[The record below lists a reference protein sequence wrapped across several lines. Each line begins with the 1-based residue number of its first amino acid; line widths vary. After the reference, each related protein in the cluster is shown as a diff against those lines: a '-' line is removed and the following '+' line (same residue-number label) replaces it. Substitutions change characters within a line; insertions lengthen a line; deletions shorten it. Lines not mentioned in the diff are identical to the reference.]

1 MTDAAS
7 APPPPPEAI
16 LLKRARESWQ
26 PRKLSMRQAAAAA
39 GVSETTWRHAEAGS
53 EVKGSLRFA
62 YRVGDSTLARMARAA
77 RISPEALRSAGRP
90 AAADVLAEMAGQGA
104 GDQPDHAG
112 LIPECRYETEILET
126 PGGTPEAKRDM
137 ILGHRLKKH
146 RPPWCRPY
154 GEQGQPGEQTAL
166 PAALRQA

>member
-1 MTDAAS
+1 M
-7 APPPPPEAI
+7 PE
-16 LLKRARESWQ
+16 ESQ
-26 PRKLSMRQAAAAA
+26 HESR
-39 GVSETTWRHAEAGS
+39 
-53 EVKGSLRFA
+53 
-62 YRVGDSTLARMARAA
+62 LARFMNERRLDLGLRWDDVARRAEVSA
-77 RISPEALRSAGRP
+77 EGLRALRRDGSVPRELTQRGVEKALGWRRGS
-90 AAADVLAEMAGQGA
+90 VLRVIGGGDPEVLE
-104 GDQPDHAG
+104 DQPDHAG

-154 GEQGQPGEQTAL
+154 GEQEQPGEQTAL